1 MTIFFPQVIFF
12 IFPDFSSNHLFLTR
26 GILFATLGP
35 ITRHYP
41 NKGSAKALK

>member
-12 IFPDFSSNHLFLTR
+12 IFPDFPSNHLFLTE
-26 GILFATLGP
+26 GILFATISP

-41 NKGSAKALK
+41 NQGSAKAPK